1 MVIACPHALGL
12 AIPLVVAISTAVSAQ
27 NGLLIRN
34 RTAFEESRKISALL
48 FDKTGTLT
56 KGDFGVTRIE
66 SVNDKYS
73 TAEILRLSSALEQ
86 SSEHPIAVGI
96 IKKVKADNVSIPKP
110 EKFNAITGKG
120 VEADVEGKQIKVVSP
135 GYLRDENIAIPK
147 DAYSD
152 AA

>member
-34 RTAFEESRKISALL
+34 RTAFEESRKITTLL

-56 KGDFGVTRIE
+56 TGVFGVARYE
-66 SVNDKYS
+66 STDK
-73 TAEILRLSSALEQ
+73 ALEKEEIFRLAGALEQ
-86 SSEHPIAVGI
+86 NSEHPIAVGI
-96 IKKVKADNVSIPKP
+96 INKLKELKVDIPKA

-120 VEADVEGKQIKVVSP
+120 VEEG
-135 GYLRDENIAIPK
+135 
-147 DAYSD
+147 
-152 AA
+152 